1 MRSPSD
7 ASGSSVIVTA
17 SWYALTIQIEAA
29 SDACRSRAIVG
40 SATLAM
46 APSSTASVMPSA
58 TQTIAQ

>member
-7 ASGSSVIVTA
+7 ASGSSEIVTA
-17 SWYALTIQIEAA
+17 SWYALTIQIDAA
-29 SDACRSRAIVG
+29 SDARRSCAMVG
-40 SATLAM
+40 SATLAI